1 MRAVKDG
8 MSKAE
13 AAGTYGVDRTTLNF
27 RLKRGDD
34 QLKVKKLGGQPCCL
48 L

>member
-13 AAGTYGVDRTTLNF
+13 AARTYGVDRTTLNF
-27 RLKRGDD
+27 RLNH
-34 QLKVKKLGGQPCCL
+34 
-48 L
+48 